1 MTKHP
6 FLAKLSHEESQSWTK
21 NTCVLCQKKTDSRL
35 LTPSTVSKWQSAAVK
50 ALCSLHFRLQH
61 NQSVE
66 SSRTR
71 PFPRAAIHRTRLYII
86 PAVWEEHY
94 TLLEVLTLN
103 ISLPTMKT
111 EYANN
116 YSYPMTQTCKT
127 LENTPPQHD
136 MTVSIWGELWMQM
149 FMNLR
154 QDFPMQLRDEMLT
167 GLQRFSL
174 KGPSCLSL

>member
-1 MTKHP
+1 MHLNDMRVSKWWQNIHFWLNYSFKRASP
-6 FLAKLSHEESQSWTK
+6 EPKIHVSLAKR
-21 NTCVLCQKKTDSRL
+21 KTDSRL

-71 PFPRAAIHRTRLYII
+71 PFPRAAIQRTRLYII

-94 TLLEVLTLN
+94 TLLEALTLN
-103 ISLPTMKT
+103 ISLPATSHRVCNASELT

-116 YSYPMTQTCKT
+116 YSY
-127 LENTPPQHD
+127 
-136 MTVSIWGELWMQM
+136 
-149 FMNLR
+149 
-154 QDFPMQLRDEMLT
+154 
-167 GLQRFSL
+167 L
-174 KGPSCLSL
+174 KHAKH